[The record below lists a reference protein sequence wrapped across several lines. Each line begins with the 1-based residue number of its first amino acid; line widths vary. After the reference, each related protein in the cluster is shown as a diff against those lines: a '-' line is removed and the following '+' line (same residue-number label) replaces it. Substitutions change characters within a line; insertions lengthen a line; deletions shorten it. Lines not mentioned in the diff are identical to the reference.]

1 VNPTSFVN
9 KDSKM
14 DAIKPLPELP
24 EDLHAL
30 DFDNMTDQELQ
41 DLMQNLKDHNE
52 NLDIEN
58 ELYESYYQRTNPYVM
73 KLNKL
78 NDASADQ
85 NAKQEVNL
93 ESALDEWELQKKL
106 KKRQQQNNRRDDRKK
121 KRKDEKEEEKPML
134 LTVDQKL
141 EIIGRAHDE
150 LKEKIEKKKDKWER
164 AIDEIKAE
172 LEEIDLRL
180 IDMNKTIADF
190 NRDFAS
196 TTTSGKSKRTSK
208 INAERLIK
216 YFEDRMRLKD
226 AIIEKCRLKKTTLKI
241 QKNKLYIQLK
251 QKEEMGEVLH
261 AIDFDQLQIENKQY
275 LAKIDERNAELIKLK
290 MTAGRTIQI
299 LNKYKNNLQQCSQEY
314 EKLKT
319 EIAQRKEI
327 YSKLKAEEAK
337 VTSEKEKAEKVNV
350 SFKKKIDEYRVPMV
364 MEYIDLKIEQNELQK
379 KLKNW
384 KIKVEIAE
392 MALKRIR
399 KIWNQI
405 KATQK
410 KTLTE
415 ANQF

>member
-1 VNPTSFVN
+1 MANTDVNPSSFVN
-9 KDSKM
+9 QETKIDV
-14 DAIKPLPELP
+14 KPLPDLP

-30 DFDNMTDQELQ
+30 DFESMTDQDLQ
-41 DLMQNLKDHNE
+41 DLMQNLMDHNE
-52 NLDIEN
+52 NLELEN
-58 ELYESYYQRTNPYVM
+58 QLYESYYQRTNPYVM

-78 NDASADQ
+78 NDSSDP
-85 NAKQEVNL
+85 NAKQEMDL
-93 ESALDEWELQKKL
+93 DSALTEWELQKKI
-106 KKRQQQNNRRDDRKK
+106 KKRQQSNRRDDRKK
-121 KRKDEKEEEKPML
+121 KRKDEEEEKPLL
-134 LTVDQKL
+134 LTVEQKL

-150 LKEKIEKKKDKWER
+150 FKEKIEKKKDKWER
-164 AIDEIKAE
+164 AIDEVKAE

-180 IDMNKTIADF
+180 IDINKSIHDF
-190 NRDFAS
+190 NRDFETHHS
-196 TTTSGKSKRTSK
+196 KGKRPNK
-208 INAERLIK
+208 INAEKFVK
-216 YFEDRMRLKD
+216 YFEDRLRMKD
-226 AIIEKCRLKKTTLKI
+226 AVIEKCRLKKTTLKI

-299 LNKYKNNLQQCSQEY
+299 LNKYKNNLQLSSQEY
-314 EKLKT
+314 DKLKT
-319 EIAQRKEI
+319 EISQRKEI
-327 YSKLKAEEAK
+327 YSKLLAEVNK
-337 VTSEKEKAEKVNV
+337 VSNEKDKVEWVNTK
-350 SFKKKIDEYRVPMV
+350 FKKKIDEYKVPEV

-405 KATQK
+405 KTTQK
-410 KTLTE
+410 KTLAET
-415 ANQF
+415 N

>member
-1 VNPTSFVN
+1 MANTDVNPTSFVN

-30 DFDNMTDQELQ
+30 DFENMTDQELQ

-164 AIDEIKAE
+164 AIDEIKVS
-172 LEEIDLRL
+172 LFEE
-180 IDMNKTIADF
+180 
-190 NRDFAS
+190 S
-196 TTTSGKSKRTSK
+196 
-208 INAERLIK
+208 
-216 YFEDRMRLKD
+216 
-226 AIIEKCRLKKTTLKI
+226 
-241 QKNKLYIQLK
+241 
-251 QKEEMGEVLH
+251 
-261 AIDFDQLQIENKQY
+261 
-275 LAKIDERNAELIKLK
+275 
-290 MTAGRTIQI
+290 
-299 LNKYKNNLQQCSQEY
+299 
-314 EKLKT
+314 
-319 EIAQRKEI
+319 
-327 YSKLKAEEAK
+327 
-337 VTSEKEKAEKVNV
+337 
-350 SFKKKIDEYRVPMV
+350 
-364 MEYIDLKIEQNELQK
+364 
-379 KLKNW
+379 
-384 KIKVEIAE
+384 
-392 MALKRIR
+392 
-399 KIWNQI
+399 
-405 KATQK
+405 
-410 KTLTE
+410 
-415 ANQF
+415 

>member
-1 VNPTSFVN
+1 MANTDVNPSSFVN
-9 KDSKM
+9 QETKIDV
-14 DAIKPLPELP
+14 KPLPDLP

-30 DFDNMTDQELQ
+30 DFESMTDQDLQ
-41 DLMQNLKDHNE
+41 DLMQNLMDHNE
-52 NLDIEN
+52 NLELEN
-58 ELYESYYQRTNPYVM
+58 QLYESYYQRTNPYVM

-78 NDASADQ
+78 NDTSDP
-85 NAKQEVNL
+85 NSKQEMDL
-93 ESALDEWELQKKL
+93 DSALTEWELQKKI
-106 KKRQQQNNRRDDRKK
+106 KKRQQSSRRDDRKK
-121 KRKDEKEEEKPML
+121 KRKDEEEEKPLL

-150 LKEKIEKKKDKWER
+150 FKEKIEKKKDKWER

-180 IDMNKTIADF
+180 IDINKSIHDF
-190 NRDFAS
+190 SRDFEAYHS
-196 TTTSGKSKRTSK
+196 KGKRPNK
-208 INAERLIK
+208 INAEKFVK
-216 YFEDRMRLKD
+216 YFEDRLRMKD
-226 AIIEKCRLKKTTLKI
+226 AIIEKC
-241 QKNKLYIQLK
+241 Q
-251 QKEEMGEVLH
+251 EMGEVLH

-275 LAKIDERNAELIKLK
+275 LAKIDERNTELIKLK

-299 LNKYKNNLQQCSQEY
+299 LNKYKNNLQQSSQEY
-314 EKLKT
+314 DKLKS
-319 EIAQRKEI
+319 EISQRKEI
-327 YSKLKAEEAK
+327 YSKLLAEVNK
-337 VTSEKEKAEKVNV
+337 VSNEKDKVEWVNTK
-350 SFKKKIDEYRVPMV
+350 FKKKIDEYKVPEV

-405 KATQK
+405 KNTQK

-415 ANQF
+415 AN